1 MSQVPGTKCTSVT
14 SDHDQQTFPSN
25 TSPEMKRSYAL
36 LLATAQ
42 LMALHAQ
49 DATKAIREVG
59 AFSAADSTGKIWT
72 RGGVFNLNLT
82 QVSLTNWV
90 AGGNNSVGGIVMFNG
105 FANRH
110 KGKNVWDN
118 SAVLAFGGQLQS
130 PQGYSYSDDVATL
143 VKTDDRIELN
153 SKWGRELKKPWYFS
167 GLGQFKTQFTE
178 GFDATGNRIS
188 NLFAPAYLIL
198 AVGFDYR
205 PNDNFSLFLSPAA
218 MKLTVVTDDR
228 LFSGLADDARVYGVK
243 NGSTTEVELGGYIR
257 MQYTKELAKNFTFLT
272 RGDLYSNY
280 LRNPQ
285 NMDVSWE
292 TLWTLKISDWFS
304 ASLNTLLLYD
314 HDIDVP
320 KLESVTDPTTGVTTK
335 VPAPGPGA
343 QFKQTLGIGLTWK
356 L

>member
-1 MSQVPGTKCTSVT
+1 MTRLFSLSILTGAFSL
-14 SDHDQQTFPSN
+14 TF
-25 TSPEMKRSYAL
+25 
-36 LLATAQ
+36 
-42 LMALHAQ
+42 AQ
-49 DATKAIREVG
+49 DATKVIRES
-59 AFSAADSTGKIWT
+59 APLSAADSTGKIWT
-72 RGGVFNLNLT
+72 TGATFNVNIT

-90 AGGNNSVGGIVMFNG
+90 AGGNNSLGGILLFNG

-118 SAVLAFGGQLQS
+118 SLILAFGGQLQS
-130 PQGYSYSDDVATL
+130 PQGYGFSDDEAL
-143 VKTDDRIELN
+143 VLKTDDRIELN

-167 GLGQFKTQFTE
+167 FLGQFKTQFTE
-178 GFDATGNRIS
+178 GFDASGTRIS

-198 AVGFDYR
+198 APGFDYR
-205 PNDNFSLFLSPAA
+205 PSDNFSVFVSPAA
-218 MKLTVVTDDR
+218 MKLTMVNDKR
-228 LFSGLADDARVYGVK
+228 LFSGLADDARVFGVK
-243 NGSTTEVELGGYIR
+243 NGSTTEVEIGGYLR
-257 MQYTKELAKNFTFLT
+257 AQYTKEISKNFTFLT

-285 NMDVSWE
+285 NIDVTWE
-292 TLWTLKISDWFS
+292 TLWTLKVNDWFG

-320 KLESVTDPTTGVTTK
+320 KLKEETLNGVTTM

-343 QFKQTLGIGLTWK
+343 QFKQTLGIGLTFK